1 MFFLCLIIFIICS
14 LVIFSTLK
22 IKLEFEDISIN
33 IPKKE
38 NKYFNNNSKV
48 RLKFYILGKLK
59 IADIDLKKIRI
70 EKNKYKNLKKILKKF
85 KYNEKN
91 KISFKLKDIIGKIDF
106 KIEKINLKINVGVED
121 AALTGLI
128 AGTLYSV
135 LECLIIKRIKNIG
148 NQECIIIPNYNENI
162 LSIKLDS
169 IFGVSM
175 WNIINIFLNF
185 ERLYLKRRE

>member
-1 MFFLCLIIFIICS
+1 M
-14 LVIFSTLK
+14 
-22 IKLEFEDISIN
+22 
-33 IPKKE
+33 
-38 NKYFNNNSKV
+38 
-48 RLKFYILGKLK
+48 KFYILGKLK
-59 IADIDLKKIRI
+59 IADIDLKKIRS